1 MNKEI
6 ILIGIAGG
14 TGSGK
19 TSIAREI
26 EKEFSAGEVA
36 VIQLDSYYRDMGD
49 MSMEERDKQNFD
61 HPEAMDFN
69 LLHKHVKVLM
79 NWESVNIPK
88 YDFSTHTREP
98 DLDKIDPHH
107 VIVVEGILALWDVK
121 LRDLMNIKLFVE
133 TPDDIRFI
141 RRLTRDK
148 EERERTTQS
157 VIDQYLH
164 TVRPMHEQF
173 VEPMKAYA
181 DLIIPEGGK
190 NRVAIDLIR
199 TKIRSIL
206 PNENVS

>member
-1 MNKEI
+1 MNKET

>member
-1 MNKEI
+1 MNKET

-36 VIQLDSYYRDMGD
+36 VIQLDSYYRNMED